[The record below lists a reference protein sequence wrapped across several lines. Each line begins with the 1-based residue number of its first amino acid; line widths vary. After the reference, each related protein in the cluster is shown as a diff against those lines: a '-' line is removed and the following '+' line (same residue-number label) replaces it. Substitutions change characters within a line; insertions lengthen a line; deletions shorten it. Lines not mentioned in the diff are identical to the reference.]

1 LSLSLL
7 ARLISDCVFNFILGR
22 YNWRRGN
29 PGSQPPMAIPTS
41 ELTGAAVTAASR
53 KPWYRV
59 LWVQVLVAIALAIVL
74 GYVDPVRAVAMKPLG
89 DAFIRVIT
97 AIITLI
103 IFCTV
108 VTGIA
113 GMENLKKVGRVGG
126 MALIYFEVVSTV
138 ALLIGLVV
146 GNVVRPGSGFNVN
159 VATLDAKAVSDYAG
173 QAKAQSVS
181 DFLLHIIPTTVFD
194 AFAKGDILEVV
205 FVALLFGFALSA
217 AGARAKPLVEF
228 VDSLTHVV
236 FEVTKI
242 LMKFAPVGAF
252 GAMAY
257 TVGKFGLASLG
268 PLVKLIG
275 TFWITSILFVV
286 IVLGAIAWLAGFSI
300 FRFLAYIKEEIL
312 LVLAVSSSEI
322 AIPTLMAK
330 LEKLGCSKSL
340 VGLVVPT
347 GFTFNTDG
355 TSLYMTLAALFV
367 AQATNTHLTLTQQIT
382 ILAVAVLTSKGASGV
397 QGASFIALVATL
409 SVIPTI
415 PVAGMALIL
424 GIDRFMSM
432 FRALVNMIGN
442 GVATLV
448 IARLDG
454 ELDRQ
459 TLRRN
464 IV

>member
-1 LSLSLL
+1 LTKAILSTTN
-7 ARLISDCVFNFILGR
+7 ADA
-22 YNWRRGN
+22 
-29 PGSQPPMAIPTS
+29 AI
-41 ELTGAAVTAASR
+41 AAPKGGKT
-53 KPWYRV
+53 PFYRV
-59 LWVQVLVAIALAIVL
+59 LWVQVLVAMAAAVVL
-74 GYVDPVRAVAMKPLG
+74 GYLSPSRAIAMKPLG

-97 AIITLI
+97 MIITLI

-126 MALIYFEVVSTV
+126 MALIYFEIVSTI

-146 GNVVRPGSGFNVN
+146 GNVVHPGSGFNIN
-159 VATLDAKAVSDYAG
+159 VATLDAKSVADYAG
-173 QAKAQSVS
+173 QAKAQSVTE
-181 DFLLHIIPTTVFD
+181 FLMHIIPTTVID

-217 AGARAKPLVEF
+217 AGPRAKPLVEII
-228 VDSLTHVV
+228 DSLTHVV
-236 FEVTKI
+236 FRIVNI
-242 LMKFAPVGAF
+242 LMKFAPIGAF

-268 PLVKLIG
+268 PLAKLIG
-275 TFWITSILFVV
+275 TFWLTSILFVV
-286 IVLGAIAWLAGFSI
+286 IVLGLIALAASFNI

-322 AIPTLMAK
+322 AIPTLMSK

-347 GFTFNTDG
+347 GFAFNTDG
-355 TSLYMTLAALFV
+355 TSLYMTMAALFV
-367 AQATNTHLTLTQQIT
+367 AQATNTHLTLAQQLS
-382 ILAVAVLTSKGASGV
+382 ILAVAILTSKGASGV
-397 QGASFIALVATL
+397 QGASFIALVGTL

-424 GIDRFMSM
+424 GIDRFLSM
-432 FRALVNMIGN
+432 FRAVVNMIGN
-442 GVATLV
+442 GIATLV
-448 IARLDG
+448 LARWEG
-454 ELDRQ
+454 ELDGASLRQ
-459 TLRRN
+459 NLSQPN
-464 IV
+464 

>member
-1 LSLSLL
+1 M
-7 ARLISDCVFNFILGR
+7 ATF
-22 YNWRRGN
+22 
-29 PGSQPPMAIPTS
+29 PPIQTS
-41 ELTGAAVTAASR
+41 PVKATPRSAKT
-53 KPWYRV
+53 PFYRV
-59 LWVQVLVAIALAIVL
+59 LWVQVLVAMGLAIVL
-74 GYVDPVRAVAMKPLG
+74 GYVDPARAISMKPLG
-89 DAFIRVIT
+89 DAFIRVISM
-97 AIITLI
+97 IITLI

-126 MALIYFEVVSTV
+126 MALLYFEVVSTI

-146 GNVVRPGSGFNVN
+146 GNVVHPGNGFNVN
-159 VATLDAKAVSDYAG
+159 VATLDAKSVADYAG
-173 QAKAQSVS
+173 QAKAQSVTE
-181 DFLLHIIPTTVFD
+181 FLMHIIPTTVVD

-205 FVALLFGFALSA
+205 FVALLFGCALSA
-217 AGARAKPLVEF
+217 AGARAKPLVALF
-228 VDSLTHVV
+228 DSLTHVV
-236 FEVTKI
+236 FAITNI
-242 LMKFAPVGAF
+242 LMKFAPIGAF

-275 TFWITSILFVV
+275 TFWLTSVLFVV
-286 IVLGAIAWLAGFSI
+286 IVLGAIAWAARFNI

-355 TSLYMTLAALFV
+355 TSLYMTMAALFV
-367 AQATNTHLTLTQQIT
+367 AQATNTHLTLTQQLT

-424 GIDRFMSM
+424 GIDRFLSM

-448 IARLDG
+448 LARWEG
-454 ELDRQ
+454 ELNGE
-459 TLRRN
+459 TLRQHLARPA
-464 IV
+464 

>member
-1 LSLSLL
+1 M
-7 ARLISDCVFNFILGR
+7 A
-22 YNWRRGN
+22 N
-29 PGSQPPMAIPTS
+29 PPPA
-41 ELTGAAVTAASR
+41 AASR
-53 KPWYRV
+53 VKAAPRSSKTPFYRV
-59 LWVQVLVAIALAIVL
+59 LWVQVLVAMALAIVL
-74 GYVDPVRAVAMKPLG
+74 GYVDPARALAMKPLG
-89 DAFIRVIT
+89 DAFIRVVSM
-97 AIITLI
+97 IITLI

-113 GMENLKKVGRVGG
+113 GMENLRRVGRVGG
-126 MALIYFEVVSTV
+126 MALLYFEVVSTI

-146 GNVVRPGSGFNVN
+146 GNVVRPGNGFNVN
-159 VATLDAKAVSDYAG
+159 VATLDAKSVADYAG
-173 QAKAQSVS
+173 QAKAQSVTE
-181 DFLLHIIPTTVFD
+181 FLMHIIPTTVVD

-217 AGARAKPLVEF
+217 AGARAKPLVALF
-228 VDSLTHVV
+228 DSLTHVV
-236 FEVTKI
+236 FAITNI
-242 LMKFAPVGAF
+242 LMKFAPIGAF

-268 PLVKLIG
+268 PLAKLIG
-275 TFWITSILFVV
+275 TFWLTSVLFVV
-286 IVLGAIAWLAGFSI
+286 IVLGAIAWAASFNI

-355 TSLYMTLAALFV
+355 TSLYMTMAALFV
-367 AQATNTHLTLTQQIT
+367 AQATNTHLTLTQQLT

-424 GIDRFMSM
+424 GIDRFLSM

-448 IARLDG
+448 LARWEG
-454 ELDRQ
+454 ELDSE
-459 TLRRN
+459 TLRQHLARPA
-464 IV
+464 

>member
-1 LSLSLL
+1 METLSP
-7 ARLISDCVFNFILGR
+7 A
-22 YNWRRGN
+22 
-29 PGSQPPMAIPTS
+29 Q
-41 ELTGAAVTAASR
+41 ASPVNSPR
-53 KPWYRV
+53 ASGKLPFYRE
-59 LWVQVLVAIALAIVL
+59 LWVQVMVAISLAIVL
-74 GYVDPVRAVAMKPLG
+74 GYVDPARGIAMKPLG

-97 AIITLI
+97 MIITLI

-126 MALIYFEVVSTV
+126 MALLYFEVVSTI
-138 ALLIGLVV
+138 ALLIGLLV

-159 VATLDAKAVSDYAG
+159 VLTLDAKSVADYAG
-173 QAKAQSVS
+173 QAKAQSVTE
-181 DFLLHIIPTTVFD
+181 FLMHIIPTTVFD

-205 FVALLFGFALSA
+205 FVSLLFGVALSA
-217 AGARAKPLVEF
+217 AGARAKLLVDL
-228 VDSLTHVV
+228 VDSLTNVV
-236 FEVTKI
+236 FDITRI
-242 LMKFAPVGAF
+242 LMKFAPIGAF

-268 PLVKLIG
+268 PLAKLIG
-275 TFWITSILFVV
+275 TFWLTSVLFVV
-286 IVLGAIAWLAGFSI
+286 IILGLIARAAGFSI
-300 FRFLAYIKEEIL
+300 LRFLAYIKEEIL

-322 AIPTLMAK
+322 AIPNLMAK
-330 LEKLGCSKSL
+330 LEKLGCSKPL

-355 TSLYMTLAALFV
+355 TSLYMTMAALFV
-367 AQATNTHLTLTQQIT
+367 AQATNTHLTLTQQLT

-424 GIDRFMSM
+424 GIDRFLSM

-448 IARLDG
+448 LARWEG
-454 ELDRQ
+454 ELEIE
-459 TLRRN
+459 TLRQHLARPDAF
-464 IV
+464 IA